1 MVKPL
6 TDPHMADHKSL
17 KEILHTLSDKLS
29 QKIYD
34 EYSKKQNDNK
44 NPSKLNCQCALCLE
58 ESKTLNT
65 FVLSRKYAK
74 NAYNHTQANVSL
86 QKDITLNIR
95 LKHSE

>member
-34 EYSKKQNDNK
+34 EYSKNTMTT
-44 NPSKLNCQCALCLE
+44 
-58 ESKTLNT
+58 KTP
-65 FVLSRKYAK
+65 
-74 NAYNHTQANVSL
+74 ANSTV
-86 QKDITLNIR
+86 NV
-95 LKHSE
+95 HSA